1 MHNLNILIIWNLILN
16 LTFYRSLSN
25 YQTKWKKFLK
35 NILNFF
41 LKKYPIPPSE
51 QSIFSAIQVKHP
63 GIRNHVHPTLGM
75 RLHWRKITTTKL
87 KTRVLVFRSSA
98 CAQNVAEK
106 KGNRKLFT
114 AERKRKV
121 KQSFH
126 GNFPKRLIESSDFCR
141 AFKSI

>member
-1 MHNLNILIIWNLILN
+1 MFNLNILIIWNLILK
-16 LTFYRSLSN
+16 LTFYRNLSN
-25 YQTKWKKFLK
+25 YQTIWNKFLK

-41 LKKYPIPPSE
+41 LKKYPILSSE
-51 QSIFSAIQVKHP
+51 QSIFQLSKSNIPASVTTCILPWGWDYIEERSPRQNSKHVFWFSEVAHAHK
-63 GIRNHVHPTLGM
+63 I
-75 RLHWRKITTTKL
+75 WRK
-87 KTRVLVFRSSA
+87 
-98 CAQNVAEK
+98 K

-141 AFKSI
+141 TFKSI